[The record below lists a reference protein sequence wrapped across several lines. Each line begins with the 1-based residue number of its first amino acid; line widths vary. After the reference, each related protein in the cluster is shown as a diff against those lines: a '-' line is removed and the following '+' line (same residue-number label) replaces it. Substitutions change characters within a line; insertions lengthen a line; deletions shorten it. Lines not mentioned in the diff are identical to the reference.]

1 MSQSHGNT
9 WRKAA
14 EGRNPGASAPR
25 RRAVKS
31 ADNKGKPGNRRPGQQ
46 QGTKRQSSDAGRSDA
61 RTLMQE
67 LKPTVW
73 IGKLGCTETIV
84 NEVAAQLKTRKVIK
98 VKWLQNTEIVPEDLA
113 KATGAHL
120 LGVRGRTLVLE
131 ERRRL

>member
-1 MSQSHGNT
+1 MSQAHGNT

-14 EGRNPGASAPR
+14 EGRKPGTSAPR
-25 RRAVKS
+25 KRAVKS
-31 ADNKGKPGNRRPGQQ
+31 ADNTRRPGDRRPAGQ
-46 QGTKRQSSDAGRSDA
+46 QGTKRQSPNAGRSDA

-73 IGKLGCTETIV
+73 IGKLGCTETII
-84 NEVAAQLKTRKVIK
+84 NEVAAQLKSRKGIK

-113 KATGAHL
+113 KATGARL

>member
-1 MSQSHGNT
+1 
-9 WRKAA
+9 
-14 EGRNPGASAPR
+14 
-25 RRAVKS
+25 
-31 ADNKGKPGNRRPGQQ
+31 
-46 QGTKRQSSDAGRSDA
+46 
-61 RTLMQE
+61 MQE

-113 KATGAHL
+113 KAAGARL